1 MLESLRD
8 KIKEILLSE
17 VKDIIMTARN
27 GDMLVIEEKG
37 NGDSATIA
45 DVKIGELFSKKLPEL
60 LPNSIVINEEDFNQE
75 IFEKMKTTQYIWVVD
90 PIDGTKAFR
99 TPYNNEY
106 CVGIGLLD
114 NLKPVLSL
122 VYLLEYEFNGEKG
135 LLFEAIDSEEGA
147 KVNERKILVTDKE
160 NLSEL
165 LCINHIHR
173 DTELNEIEEKIS
185 SKCGKREKIRA
196 YEGHST
202 LVNYALVVA
211 DDLNRIFTRRNANL
225 WDVEQSAYIVE
236 KAGGTVFYNDGTSIF
251 PLDLNRLYVKI
262 DENGN
267 NFLIIDSNI
276 ACAKS
281 IKGKILKEIT
291 DN

>member
-17 VKDIIMTARN
+17 VKDIIMTARTES
-27 GDMLVIEEKG
+27 MIVVEEKG

-45 DVKIGELFSKKLPEL
+45 DVKIGELFSKRLPEL
-60 LPNSIVINEEDFNQE
+60 LSDSIVINEEDFSEQV
-75 IFEKMKTTQYIWVVD
+75 FEKMKTTRYIWIVD

-99 TPYNNEY
+99 TPNNNEY

-114 NLKPVLSL
+114 NLNPVLSL
-122 VYLLEYEFNGEKG
+122 VYLPEYEFNGEKG
-135 LLFEAIDSEEGA
+135 LMFEAIDTEEGA
-147 KVNERKILVTDKE
+147 KLNGRNILVTDKDK
-160 NLSEL
+160 LSEL

-185 SKCGKREKIRA
+185 SKCGRRERIRA

-202 LVNYALVVA
+202 LANYALVVA
-211 DDLNRIFTRRNANL
+211 DNLNRIFTRRNANL

-236 KAGGTVFYNDGTSIF
+236 KAGGVVFYNDGTDIF
-251 PLDLNRLYVKI
+251 PLDLNRLNVKV

-276 ACAKS
+276 ACAKT
-281 IKGKILKEIT
+281 IKTEILSLIK
-291 DN
+291 

>member
-17 VKDIIMTARN
+17 VKDIIMTARKEN
-27 GDMLVIEEKG
+27 MIVVEEKG

-45 DVKIGELFSKKLPEL
+45 DVKIGELFSKILPEI
-60 LPNSIVINEEDFNQE
+60 LPNSIVINEEDFSEQV
-75 IFEKMKTTQYIWVVD
+75 FEKMKTTRYIWIVD

-99 TPYNNEY
+99 TPNNNEY

-114 NLKPVLSL
+114 NLNPVLSL
-122 VYLLEYEFNGEKG
+122 VYLPEYEFNDEKG
-135 LLFEAIDSEEGA
+135 LMFEAIDTEEGA
-147 KVNERKILVTDKE
+147 KLNGRNILVTDKD

-202 LVNYALVVA
+202 LANYALVVA
-211 DDLNRIFTRRNANL
+211 DNLNRIFTRRNANL
-225 WDVEQSAYIVE
+225 WDVEQSASIVE
-236 KAGGTVFYNDGTSIF
+236 KAGGVVFYNDGTDIF
-251 PLDLNRLYVKI
+251 PLDLNRLNVKV

-281 IKGKILKEIT
+281 IKSDLFERII
-291 DN
+291 